1 MRFIKIN
8 ILIFVI
14 SLIAIHISAQ
24 GTKITLTVNGTT
36 ELTATLV
43 ENSSASALIEL
54 LKNNSLTIEMRDYGN
69 MEKVGSI
76 GTTLPRND
84 EQITTEPGDIILYQG
99 NALVIYYAPNSWNF
113 TRLGKI
119 DNINQ
124 EDLKASL
131 GDGDVTVTLTL
142 SDTVTS
148 LEENKTGENDF
159 RVYPNPVDDYFE
171 VKGDFE
177 TITLMNMK
185 GQTIY
190 KTQENVVDIGSL
202 TSGIYFLKIESRNRE
217 AVIRKVVKRSF

>member
-1 MRFIKIN
+1 MLLFA
-8 ILIFVI
+8 I

-24 GTKITLTVNGTT
+24 GTKITLTINGTT

-43 ENSSASALIEL
+43 ENSSTSALIEL
-54 LKNNSLTIEMRDYGN
+54 LKNNPLTIEMRDYGN

-76 GTTLPRND
+76 GATLPRND
-84 EQITTEPGDIILYQG
+84 EQITTVPGDIILYQG

-124 EDLKASL
+124 EDLKTAL

-142 SDTVTS
+142 ADTATS
-148 LEENKTGENDF
+148 LEENKTGENNF
-159 RVYPNPVDDYFE
+159 RVYPNPVNDYFE
-171 VKGDFE
+171 VKGHFE
-177 TITLMNMK
+177 TITLMDIK

-217 AVIRKVVKRSF
+217 SVIRKVVKHSF